1 LHRFFPEVPA
11 VNIIVYTTCPSEE
24 VARTISHKVVEQRL
38 AACVHSHPAGTS
50 VFEWEGRIEEESE
63 ILLMIKTKE
72 KLYEPLEAA
81 ILEAHPYDVPEI
93 IAVSI
98 DQGLAPYLRWIDHL
112 D

>member
-1 LHRFFPEVPA
+1 M
-11 VNIIVYTTCPSEE
+11 NIIVYTTCPNEE
-24 VARTISHKVVEQRL
+24 VARTISHKVVTERL
-38 AACVHSHPAGTS
+38 AACVHRHQAGTS
-50 VFEWEGRIEEESE
+50 VYEWEGRVEEDSE

-98 DQGLAPYLRWIDHL
+98 DNGLAAYLRWIDHL

>member
-1 LHRFFPEVPA
+1 M
-11 VNIIVYTTCPSEE
+11 NIIVYTTCPDQE
-24 VARTISHKVVEQRL
+24 VARTISHKVVREHL

-50 VFEWEGRIEEESE
+50 VFEWEGQIEEESE

-72 KLYEPLEAA
+72 KLYESLEAA
-81 ILEAHPYDVPEI
+81 ILAEHPYDVPEI

>member
-1 LHRFFPEVPA
+1 
-11 VNIIVYTTCPSEE
+11 VNLIVYTTCPSEE
-24 VARTISHKVVEQRL
+24 VARAISHKVVSQRL

-50 VFEWEGRIEEESE
+50 VFEWEGRIEEDSE

-72 KLYEPLEAA
+72 KLYQALETA
-81 ILEAHPYDVPEI
+81 ILAEHPYEVPEI

-98 DQGLAPYLRWIDHL
+98 DQGLASYLRWIDHL

>member
-1 LHRFFPEVPA
+1 M
-11 VNIIVYTTCPSEE
+11 NIVVYTTCPDED
-24 VARTISHKVVEQRL
+24 VARRISHKVVSEQL

-50 VFEWEGRIEEESE
+50 VFEWEGKVEEESE

-72 KLYEPLEAA
+72 KLYEALEAA
-81 ILEAHPYDVPEI
+81 ILEQHPYDVPEI

-98 DQGLAPYLRWIDHL
+98 DNGLASYLRWIDHL